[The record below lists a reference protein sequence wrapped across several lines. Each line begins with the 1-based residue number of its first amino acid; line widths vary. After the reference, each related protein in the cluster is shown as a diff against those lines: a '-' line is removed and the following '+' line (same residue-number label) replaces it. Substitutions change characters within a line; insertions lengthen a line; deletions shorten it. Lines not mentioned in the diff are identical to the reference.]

1 MRDSAGFS
9 PASLRGRYRSESYGG
24 AGRPYIWDAMRR
36 HLFLLAGA
44 VLAATTA
51 GGCASPDAYRE
62 SRTRA
67 DLRAAG
73 LDAREAECVVD
84 EMDETF
90 GFQRLSAR
98 EEPTELEREA
108 MDDILAECLGDDRS
122 R

>member
-9 PASLRGRYRSESYGG
+9 PASLRGRYRAESYVG
-24 AGRPYIWDAMRR
+24 AGDPYIWDAMRR
-36 HLFLLAGA
+36 APLLLAVA
-44 VLAATTA
+44 VVAAA
-51 GGCASPDAYRE
+51 IGGCASPDAFRE
-62 SRTRA
+62 STTRA

-73 LDAREAECVVD
+73 LDAREARCVVD

-108 MDDILAECLGDDRS
+108 MDSILAECLGDGRS

>member
-1 MRDSAGFS
+1 
-9 PASLRGRYRSESYGG
+9 
-24 AGRPYIWDAMRR
+24 MRR
-36 HLFLLAGA
+36 PPLLLVGGVVAAA
-44 VLAATTA
+44 VAA
-51 GGCASPDAYRE
+51 GCASPDAFRE
-62 SRTRA
+62 STTRA

-73 LDAREAECVVD
+73 LDAREARCVVD

-108 MDDILAECLGDDRS
+108 MEAILAECLGDGRRS